1 MNGAER
7 DRKLLQDLVE
17 FTGMKPAKLA
27 REAKVAVTTIN
38 RPYSGS
44 VSTRL
49 SAGTVDKLR
58 TRFPYFEGWGDYL
71 GAPPETSEAIA
82 AAYSVEELAWLDLLK
97 SLQTPDRM
105 LVLQLARRLRGD
117 GPFEPPPTP
126 AVPEGTI
133 DFWGAKIEREGG

>member
-1 MNGAER
+1 MKGAER
-7 DRKLLQDLVE
+7 DRKLLQDLVD

-58 TRFPYFEGWGDYL
+58 ARFPYFEGWSDYL
-71 GAPPETSEAIA
+71 GAAPDTAEAVA
-82 AAYSVEELAWLDLLK
+82 AAYSVEELGWLDLLR
-97 SLQTPDRM
+97 SLQAPDRT
-105 LVLQLARRLRGD
+105 LVLQMARRLRGD
-117 GPFEPPPTP
+117 GPFDVPSSPT
-126 AVPEGTI
+126 VHDGTI
-133 DFWGAKIEREGG
+133 DFWGAKIERSGG